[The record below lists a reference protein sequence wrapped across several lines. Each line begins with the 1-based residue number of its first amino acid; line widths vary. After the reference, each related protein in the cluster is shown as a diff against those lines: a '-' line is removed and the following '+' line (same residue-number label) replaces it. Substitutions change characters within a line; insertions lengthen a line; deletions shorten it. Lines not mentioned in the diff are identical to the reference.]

1 MKVFEIQVE
10 QGGNKMIV
18 SGEDLPKVI
27 EELLA
32 GEVGDTL
39 FFTIA
44 EMTEEDYKNL
54 PEFMG
59 W

>member
-10 QGGNKMIV
+10 EGGNKMIV
-18 SGEDLPKVI
+18 SGEDLPNQI
-27 EELLA
+27 SELLA

-44 EMTEEDYKNL
+44 EMAEEDYKNL
-54 PEFMG
+54 PEFIG